1 MQRRLNYPFFLLLF
15 FIVVLSIFFFVDDSR
30 LILPAFLERVRQ
42 FDSSFLGYLGGQYS
56 SIYALFG
63 PLRIKFIYILHNEK
77 YLENIIKEHRVLPI
91 TYYLLSQSI
100 EKYVRLCR
108 QLQRFFISLRIQSK
122 GTIVGNYNSWVDNR
136 LVGLI
141 RAQCRKI
148 WDRFHG

>member
-91 TYYLLSQSI
+91 TYYLLPI
-100 EKYVRLCR
+100 ITKYREIR
-108 QLQRFFISLRIQSK
+108 SLVSA
-122 GTIVGNYNSWVDNR
+122 TTAVFYIVTYTE
-136 LVGLI
+136 
-141 RAQCRKI
+141 
-148 WDRFHG
+148 